1 MEKAASPRPQNSF
14 DMEKKTRSVR
24 LAVLLALL
32 SFVGLVYLTS
42 QHNGTRTYGNSAE
55 ISFALDVE
63 LKWVATGENADFA
76 LVQDTLSYY
85 AAEFGRTDYA
95 HSSAFK
101 LEHCCGDLALRES
114 WTDNSD
120 FYQMRFRAEFDDP
133 ETRQLLVSGMI
144 AKGYLR
150 PGKTATQFGISK
162 GNLDLFLPVPHLP
175 GRILEIRGSAFELS
189 FLPHVLDVAAQ
200 EPIA

>member
-1 MEKAASPRPQNSF
+1 MEN
-14 DMEKKTRSVR
+14 KTRSVR

-32 SFVGLVYLTS
+32 SFGGLVYLTS

-85 AAEFGRTDYA
+85 AAEFGHTENA

-101 LEHCCGDLALRES
+101 LDHCCGDLALREI

-120 FYQMRFRAEFDDP
+120 FYQMHFRAEFDDP
-133 ETRQLLVSGMI
+133 ETRQLMVSGMI

-150 PGKTATQFGISK
+150 PSKTATQFGISK
-162 GNLDLFLPVPHLP
+162 GNLDLFLPIPNQP
-175 GRILEIRGSAFELS
+175 GRILEISGAAFKLS
-189 FLPHVLDVAAQ
+189 FLPRIEDAAAN
-200 EPIA
+200 EPMA